1 MSSELLK
8 LRNLMEI
15 VKDFPPDVSDQE
27 VLDKISERGFVKT
40 SSKRRDFDDLAG
52 AVGLDSA
59 KDFISKIRGYAET
72 NPLAD
77 VFYRAV
83 VGNGVDL
90 STETSQR
97 LIQEAIG
104 AGKVDE
110 AVAKD
115 IANLGMWKVSVLD
128 QNGIEAVTLEQVSA
142 ARAEFGKFNVVEG
155 ISKLYH
161 EAMPAANA
169 QTLTHEAFLDLVSPI
184 AEALL
189 AREAN
194 LQ

>member
-72 NPLAD
+72 NTLAD

-110 AVAKD
+110 AVAKEAQKILTKQGLD
-115 IANLGMWKVSVLD
+115 IRTGARLTGSKVENGEVTISYTDANSLTVGSVTDTAMAMSVSTS
-128 QNGIEAVTLEQVSA
+128 GITSCSRKSA
-142 ARAEFGKFNVVEG
+142 
-155 ISKLYH
+155 
-161 EAMPAANA
+161 
-169 QTLTHEAFLDLVSPI
+169 
-184 AEALL
+184 
-189 AREAN
+189 
-194 LQ
+194 